1 MNRIVAGGLNLAPPL
16 FAHGLDV
23 WSSTTGRPG
32 TPTYRASPVARIVPD
47 QDFGTCLELRKSE
60 PVQRLRYMGETPILP
75 LTPLRIRARV
85 KAVSGPRPAV
95 RIAAW
100 PGTITSGHA
109 TGLVEQGP
117 ERALP
122 ASGDA
127 LEIVAV
133 IGRDARA
140 DMRWGREAVY
150 AHVGLDLTGPV
161 GGVVRI
167 ESIRI
172 DPA

>member
-1 MNRIVAGGLNLAPPL
+1 MNRIVAGKLNLSPPI
-16 FAHGLDV
+16 FARGLDM

-32 TPTYRASPVARIVPD
+32 APTYLVSRLARIVPD
-47 QDFGTCLELRKSE
+47 HDFGPCLELFKTE

-85 KAVSGPRPAV
+85 KAVSGPLPSV

-100 PGTITSGHA
+100 PGTIKSGHA
-109 TGLVEQGP
+109 TGLVEHGS
-117 ERALP
+117 EHVLP
-122 ASGDA
+122 AAGAA
-127 LEIVAV
+127 LEIEAV
-133 IGRDARA
+133 VGRGPGA
-140 DMRWGREAVY
+140 DMRWSREAVY

-161 GGVVRI
+161 GGRVRI

-172 DPA
+172 GSA